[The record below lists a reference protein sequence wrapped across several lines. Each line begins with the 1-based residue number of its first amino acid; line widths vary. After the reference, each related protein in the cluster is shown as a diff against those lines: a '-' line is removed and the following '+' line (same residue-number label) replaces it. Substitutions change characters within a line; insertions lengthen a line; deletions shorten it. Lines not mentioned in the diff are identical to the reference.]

1 MSHYWEN
8 SMDEEKIKELI
19 KEYIKDN
26 LRIETDR
33 DCNNVKILLYLGK
46 DFISSDSISIYI
58 RNSSDY

>member
-1 MSHYWEN
+1 
-8 SMDEEKIKELI
+8 MDEEKIKELI